1 MSEKRANWFE
11 LIGTFIQFYPKLTA
25 MLAFSSMAALGR
37 MMASKSEASRIA
49 AAKPVEAPQLVT
61 SARHTTKRRSTAHK
75 TSKRVRPAK
84 RTNGRRKAA

>member
-11 LIGTFIQFYPKLTA
+11 MLGTFIQFYPKLSA
-25 MLAFSSMAALGR
+25 ILAFSSMTALGR
-37 MMASKSEASRIA
+37 MMPSNREAARIA
-49 AAKPVEAPQLVT
+49 GPKPQLVT
-61 SARHTTKRRSTAHK
+61 SAIRTTKRRNTARK